1 MASARQQRFGRRLLR
16 NAVALN
22 DVLAAKWGTSSLP
35 PQVVREALGAKVFD
49 SYFKFTVARNP
60 WDQLVSAY
68 RFWRFCR

>member
-1 MASARQQRFGRRLLR
+1 M
-16 NAVALN
+16 N